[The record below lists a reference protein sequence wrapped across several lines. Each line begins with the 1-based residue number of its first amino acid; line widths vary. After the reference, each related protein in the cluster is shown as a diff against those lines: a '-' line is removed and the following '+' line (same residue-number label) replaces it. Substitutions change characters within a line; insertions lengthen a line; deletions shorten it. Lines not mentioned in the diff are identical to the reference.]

1 MSIRSSFGLRWAVAA
16 SALACAALAAPAA
29 ASADYSSSVLAD
41 GPLTYYRLNE
51 AAGSGVAADS
61 SPNHVDGTASN
72 ATFGFTPAPFTGAV
86 SAVSF
91 SGNGS
96 ISASLAAQAHTAE
109 LWVKPTKKNAQMS
122 LVTHGDPTAD
132 GWSVGIG
139 ARHKLVFTTGN
150 KTISSRLPVGTNRWT
165 MVDVTWTATKV
176 SFALNGGE
184 TQYKTF
190 TLPVA
195 APGPAS
201 STGLVVGNGP
211 LGGVQGV
218 IDEVALYPVALTRT
232 QIGGHLTATGLPV
245 NTVAPVIGGVPR
257 VGDTISLI
265 SPGTWTGGTTG
276 PSYQWQMCDPVSGDC
291 SDIPGATG
299 TSLLL
304 DSSELGQQI
313 QVVESESNAVG
324 SSSAGSN
331 QTAPVVAIAGGPAN
345 VTAPTIAGSPVVGQA
360 LTADPGTWDP
370 ASGLTFGYQWQR
382 CDVDGANCS
391 PIAGATSQSYLL
403 GADDLGNTVD
413 VLVTASDGTH
423 TSGPAESDTTD
434 VITAPSSGGDSPGS
448 GSTGGSTTGGPTAGS
463 STAGA
468 AGGVLGTQTVCPARV
483 AKLPK
488 RITRRERGFGKV
500 GLRFRRASGR
510 TALKAV
516 LSVPRGSVRKIDV
529 RLGSKRVKLVK
540 RLRHSPLT
548 VAIPRA
554 RLRPGAT
561 QTLRVTVTPKHG
573 KRFSLKVRIRT
584 AACS

>member
-1 MSIRSSFGLRWAVAA
+1 MSLRFSFGSRWAVAV
-16 SALACAALAAPAA
+16 SVFACAALAAPAA

-51 AAGSGVAADS
+51 AAGSGVAADA
-61 SPNHVDGTASN
+61 SPNHVDGTPSN
-72 ATFGFTPAPFTGAV
+72 ATFGFTPAPFSGAV

-109 LWVKPTKKNAQMS
+109 LWVRPTKKNSQMS

-132 GWSVGIG
+132 GWSVGVG
-139 ARHKLVFTTGN
+139 ARRKLVFTTGN

-165 MVDVTWTATKV
+165 MIDVTWTATKV
-176 SFALNGGE
+176 SFALNGGQ

-201 STGLVVGNGP
+201 DTGLVVGNGP
-211 LGGVQGV
+211 LGGVQGA
-218 IDEVALYPVALTRT
+218 IDEVALYPLALTRT
-232 QIGGHLTATGLPV
+232 QIGGHLSATGLPV

-257 VGDTISLI
+257 VGDTISVI
-265 SPGTWTGGTTG
+265 SQGTWTGGTSG

-291 SDIPGATG
+291 TDISGATG

-304 DSSELGQQI
+304 DHSELGQQI
-313 QVVESESNAVG
+313 QVIESESNLVG
-324 SSSAGSN
+324 SSSASSN
-331 QTAPVVAIAGGPAN
+331 QTAPVVDVSPGGGPVN
-345 VTAPTIAGSPVVGQA
+345 VNAPTIAGSALVGQT

-370 ASGLTFGYQWQR
+370 ASGLTFDYQWQR

-391 PIAGATSQSYLL
+391 PIAGATSQTYLL

-423 TSGPAESDTTD
+423 TSDAAESDTTD
-434 VITAPSSGGDSPGS
+434 VITAPSSGGGPG
-448 GSTGGSTTGGPTAGS
+448 GGTTGGPAAGS

-488 RITRRERGFGKV
+488 RLTRRQRGFGKV
-500 GLRFRRASGR
+500 SLRFRRASGR

-516 LSVPRGSVRKIDV
+516 LSVPQKSVRKIDV
-529 RLGSKRVKLVK
+529 RIGSKRVKLVK

-554 RLRPGAT
+554 RLKPGAT
-561 QTLRVTVTPKHG
+561 QTLKVTVTPKHG

>member
-1 MSIRSSFGLRWAVAA
+1 MSLRFSFGSRWAVAA
-16 SALACAALAAPAA
+16 SVLACAALAAPAA
-29 ASADYSSSVLAD
+29 ASADYSTSVLAD

-51 AAGSGVAADS
+51 AAGSGVAADA

-72 ATFGFTPAPFTGAV
+72 ATFGFTPAPFSGAV

-96 ISASLAAQAHTAE
+96 ISASLAAQARTAE
-109 LWVKPTKKNAQMS
+109 LWVRPTKKNSQMS
-122 LVTHGDPTAD
+122 LVTLGDPAAD

-150 KTISSRLPVGTNRWT
+150 KTISSRLPVGTSRWT
-165 MVDVTWTATKV
+165 MVDVTWTATQV
-176 SFALNGGE
+176 SFALNGGQ

-201 STGLVVGNGP
+201 DTGLVVGNGP
-211 LGGVQGV
+211 LGGVQGA
-218 IDEVALYPVALTRT
+218 IDEVALYPLALTRA

-257 VGDTISLI
+257 VGDTISVTT
-265 SPGTWTGGTTG
+265 PGTWTGGTSG
-276 PSYQWQMCDPVSGDC
+276 SSYQWQMCDPVSGDC
-291 SDIPGATG
+291 SDISGATG

-313 QVVESESNAVG
+313 QVVESESNPVG
-324 SSSAGSN
+324 SSSVSSN
-331 QTAPVVAIAGGPAN
+331 QTAPVVDVSPAGGPVN
-345 VTAPTIAGSPVVGQA
+345 VNLPTIAGSALVGQT

-391 PIAGATSQSYLL
+391 PIAGATSQTYLL
-403 GADDLGNTVD
+403 GANDLGNTVD
-413 VLVTASDGTH
+413 VVVTASDGTH
-423 TSGPAESDTTD
+423 TSDPAESDTTD
-434 VITAPSSGGDSPGS
+434 VIAAPSSGGNNPGGGTS
-448 GSTGGSTTGGPTAGS
+448 GTTAGS
-463 STAGA
+463 STVAA

-488 RITRRERGFGKV
+488 RLTRRHRGFGKV
-500 GLRFRRASGR
+500 SVRFRRASGR

-516 LSVPRGSVRKIDV
+516 LGVPQNSVRTIDV
-529 RLGSKRVKLVK
+529 RIGSKRVKLVK
-540 RLRHSPLT
+540 RLRRSPLT

-554 RLRPGAT
+554 RLKPGAT
-561 QTLRVTVTPKHG
+561 QTLKITVTPKDG